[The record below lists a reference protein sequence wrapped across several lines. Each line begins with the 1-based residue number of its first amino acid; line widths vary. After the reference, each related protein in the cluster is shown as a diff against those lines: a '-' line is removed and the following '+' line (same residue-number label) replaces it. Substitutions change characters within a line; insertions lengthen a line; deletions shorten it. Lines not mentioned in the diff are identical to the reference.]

1 MSLNSIENPSIKSI
15 SILGCGWF
23 GFALAKKLISLNYK
37 VSGSTTT
44 EDKLATLKSEGIQP
58 FLISF
63 STENITADP
72 IFFEADVLFI
82 CIPPK
87 RNSHEFSEYPNKIKA
102 ILTAAE
108 GKSKDVILISSTSIY
123 SDTNENVDENT
134 NPVPD
139 TDSGKMVLEAE
150 KLINMPHS
158 FCATIIRFAGL
169 IGPNRNPG
177 KFFAGKKEVPNGLA
191 PVNLIH
197 QSDAVGIATAIISK
211 KAFGKTYNACN
222 PNHPLRRDFY
232 TNAAKIS
239 ALPEPEFVEEK
250 QNWKIV
256 ESLNVPKFL
265 RYEFEISL

>member
-1 MSLNSIENPSIKSI
+1 MNLTPTEKPSVKNI

-37 VSGSTTT
+37 VNGSTTT
-44 EDKLATLKSEGIQP
+44 EEKLAALESEGIQP
-58 FLISF
+58 FLVSF
-63 STENITADP
+63 SAENITADP

-87 RNSHEFSEYPNKIKA
+87 RHSVEFTDYPNKIKA

-108 GKSKDVILISSTSIY
+108 GKSKNVVLISSTSIY
-123 SDTNENVDENT
+123 GDTNETVNENT
-134 NPVPD
+134 NPIPD
-139 TDSGKMVLEAE
+139 TDSGKIVLEAE
-150 KLINMPHS
+150 KLINSAQS
-158 FCATIIRFAGL
+158 FSATIIRFAGL

-177 KFFAGKKEVPNGLA
+177 KFFAGKKDVPNGLA

-197 QSDAVGIATAIISK
+197 QFDAVGIATAIISK
-211 KAFGKTYNACN
+211 QAFGKTYNGCS
-222 PNHPLRRDFY
+222 PSHPLRKDFY

-239 ALPEPEFVEEK
+239 ALPEPEFIEEK

-256 ESLNVPKFL
+256 ESINVPAFL
-265 RYEFEISL
+265 DYQFEVEI